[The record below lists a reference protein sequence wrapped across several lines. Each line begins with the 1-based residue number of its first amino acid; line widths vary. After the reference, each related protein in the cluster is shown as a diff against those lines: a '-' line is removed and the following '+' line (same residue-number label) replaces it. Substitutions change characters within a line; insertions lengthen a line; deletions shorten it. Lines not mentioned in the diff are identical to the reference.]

1 LQVLFTE
8 SEEFGIHKGLDIVP
22 GRVRRFPIDRHSAG
36 MVTSSGTLKIP
47 HMGWNSI
54 DIVRSA
60 PLFNGVGSG
69 SHCYFVHSYFVEPK
83 DPGVVASV
91 TDYGG
96 QFVSAIWRDN
106 VVACQFHPE
115 KSQTIGLQ
123 VIKNFAAWAL

>member
-1 LQVLFTE
+1 
-8 SEEFGIHKGLDIVP
+8 
-22 GRVRRFPIDRHSAG
+22 
-36 MVTSSGTLKIP
+36 
-47 HMGWNSI
+47 
-54 DIVRSA
+54 
-60 PLFNGVGSG
+60 
-69 SHCYFVHSYFVEPK
+69 VHSYFVEPK

>member
-1 LQVLFTE
+1 M
-8 SEEFGIHKGLDIVP
+8 
-22 GRVRRFPIDRHSAG
+22 AA
-36 MVTSSGTLKIP
+36 SSGMLKIP

-60 PLFNGVGSG
+60 PLFNGVTSG